1 MPAGRP
7 KKVATEEVD
16 INLLSQV
23 KQANSVVDNEI
34 PIEDMPLETLADY
47 LNYNKRAR
55 AINKKLRIL
64 RHHIKQCP
72 IELHPKQRVAFNRKD
87 QPRNPLP
94 VLLSNEMIE
103 YKETLVPGK
112 VYDLPLCVIDYLSQK
127 GTAIWEWFD
136 NPDGS
141 RETRK
146 SSMDPRFALRTVYQG

>member
-7 KKVATEEVD
+7 KKNTTETED
-16 INLLSQV
+16 MNLLSQV
-23 KQANSVVDNEI
+23 KQTNAEVDKEI
-34 PIEDMPLETLADY
+34 PLEMMPLESLADY

-64 RHHIKQCP
+64 RHPVKQCP

-94 VLLSNEMIE
+94 VLLSNEQIE

-127 GTAIWEWFD
+127 GTAVWEWFD

-146 SSMDPRFALRTVYQG
+146 SGMDPRFALRTVYQG